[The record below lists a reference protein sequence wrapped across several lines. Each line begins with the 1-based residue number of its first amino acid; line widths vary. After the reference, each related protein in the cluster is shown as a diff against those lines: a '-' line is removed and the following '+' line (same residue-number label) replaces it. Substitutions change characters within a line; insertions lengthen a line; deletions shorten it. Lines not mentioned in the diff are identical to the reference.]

1 MSLSEENINKL
12 CMTGIYR
19 CDPVLSW
26 IASWRRDNPY
36 HCTNWTFRVRKHDG
50 SNKYYM
56 YDTYWSTGDG
66 LIVEL
71 TDENFDKFEYLFDL
85 GDVRYVNTYTNW
97 LEYPEEDRWMVPL
110 DSGGIS
116 YTKFV
121 VRRGANRVKE
131 KVIER
136 IQREI
141 DDLKREIAYKE
152 RTLEDVINDEVDL
165 RWV

>member
-1 MSLSEENINKL
+1 MLSQSNIDKL
-12 CMTGIYR
+12 HMDGIYR
-19 CDPVLSW
+19 CDPVLDWLPSYK
-26 IASWRRDNPY
+26 RDNLY
-36 HCTNWTFRVRKHDG
+36 WCRNWTFKVKKTRDG
-50 SNKYYM
+50 KYYM
-56 YDTYWSTGDG
+56 YDTYWSTGDDHP
-66 LIVEL
+66 IEL

-85 GDVRYVNTYTNW
+85 GDVRYVNTYTYW

-116 YTKFV
+116 YTKFI

-152 RTLEDVINDEVDL
+152 RTLEDVINDEIDL